1 MLTKLLK
8 AKLHRA
14 VVTFTDV
21 DYHGSIT
28 IDSDLLAR
36 SGLLPNEAVVI
47 ADCENGSRFETYI
60 IPGEPGSGMI
70 GINGAAA
77 RLTAVGHRV
86 IIMSYVMATE
96 AEVAT
101 HRSRVVLL
109 DDHNRPTDVIEHATV
124 KGSDGATKGRSDGG
138 KKSDEGG
145 NGPTTA
151 SSSLRRSVA
160 PSLP

>member
-28 IDSDLLAR
+28 IDSDLLAK

-60 IPGEPGSGMI
+60 IPGEEGSGMI

-86 IIMSYVMATE
+86 IIMSYVMANE
-96 AEVAT
+96 SEVAT

-109 DDHNRPTDVIEHATV
+109 DDQNRPTDVIEHATV
-124 KGSDGATKGRSDGG
+124 KEGTKARRQGETKGQ
-138 KKSDEGG
+138 K
-145 NGPTTA
+145 PAAALA
-151 SSSLRRSVA
+151 SSVS
-160 PSLP
+160 